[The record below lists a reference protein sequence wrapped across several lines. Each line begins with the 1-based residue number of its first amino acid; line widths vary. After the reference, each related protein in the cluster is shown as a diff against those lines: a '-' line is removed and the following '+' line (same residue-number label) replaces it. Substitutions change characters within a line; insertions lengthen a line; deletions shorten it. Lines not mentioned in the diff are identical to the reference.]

1 MHSRTDRLSGQ
12 SACST
17 TKHTTTM
24 ELNTAKQVIAEAL
37 HIAIAKG
44 CYGLV
49 EVQNIVKALE
59 TINEMP
65 AIEFGEV
72 EEE

>member
-1 MHSRTDRLSGQ
+1 
-12 SACST
+12 
-17 TKHTTTM
+17 M

-37 HIAIAKG
+37 HIAISKG

-59 TINEMP
+59 VINNTQD
-65 AIEFGEV
+65 IKF
-72 EEE
+72 EELTTSTEPTS

>member
-1 MHSRTDRLSGQ
+1 
-12 SACST
+12 
-17 TKHTTTM
+17 M

-44 CYGLV
+44 CYGLL

-65 AIEFGEV
+65 DVQFGEV
-72 EEE
+72 EEK

>member
-1 MHSRTDRLSGQ
+1 MTQ
-12 SACST
+12 
-17 TKHTTTM
+17 
-24 ELNTAKQVIAEAL
+24 ENAKQVIAEAL

-44 CYGLV
+44 CYGLI

-59 TINEMP
+59 VINEMP

-72 EEE
+72 EEK

>member
-1 MHSRTDRLSGQ
+1 
-12 SACST
+12 
-17 TKHTTTM
+17 M

-49 EVQNIVKALE
+49 EVQNIVKALD

>member
-1 MHSRTDRLSGQ
+1 MTQ
-12 SACST
+12 
-17 TKHTTTM
+17 
-24 ELNTAKQVIAEAL
+24 ENAKQVIAEAL

-72 EEE
+72 EEK